1 MSRIPFSQV
10 LKNANLDI
18 RKEYDRLYYL
28 FYLKK
33 IDLYTNDQTTLLL
46 FCHENF
52 LSFPY
57 RKTCISLDDFEKT
70 CGYNFVENPWDFNLD
85 YLVSF
90 CEYSYNLICLI
101 MQNSGAFRS
110 RELNNSLWFYT
121 KQVERV
127 IETIGYIANTQDGIT
142 DFVPKDQAA
151 ISVAEILIDPN
162 LSYRVIEYNHHS
174 MKGDI
179 KRKKDT
185 LLALGDKLEPKRE
198 KLKQIND
205 SLESNIFMLLNNMNL
220 RHNNKEPGK
229 KYKKYVAE
237 MEDEELEQWYDDLY
251 QMILLAFLELDQLD
265 RKGRLEQ
272 LNENLKEK

>member
-10 LKNANLDI
+10 LKNMGTDVQ
-18 RKEYDRLYYL
+18 KEYNRLYRLFFLEKNDNYL
-28 FYLKK
+28 NNGITLKE
-33 IDLYTNDQTTLLL
+33 
-46 FCHENF
+46 FCEENF
-52 LSFPY
+52 TSFPY

-70 CGYNFVENPWDFNLD
+70 CGYHFVEDPLDFNLD

-101 MQNSGAFRS
+101 EQNSGAFRS
-110 RELNNSLWFYT
+110 SELNSALWFYT

-127 IETIGYIANTQDGIT
+127 VENIGYMANTQDNVT
-142 DFVPKDQAA
+142 DFVPKDQAV
-151 ISVAEILIDPN
+151 ISVAETVEPE
-162 LSYRVIEYNHHS
+162 LSYKVIEYNHHS
-174 MKGDI
+174 MKGDLE
-179 KRKKDT
+179 RKKAI
-185 LLALGDKLEPKRE
+185 LVALGRKLEPKRG

-205 SLESNIFMLLNNMNL
+205 SLESNIFMLLNNMNV

-251 QMILLAFLELDQLD
+251 QMILLAFLELDHLD

>member
-1 MSRIPFSQV
+1 MKRIPFSQV
-10 LKNANLDI
+10 LKNMGTDVQ
-18 RKEYDRLYYL
+18 KEYDRLYRLFFLEKNDNYL
-28 FYLKK
+28 NNGITLKE
-33 IDLYTNDQTTLLL
+33 
-46 FCHENF
+46 FCEENF
-52 LSFPY
+52 TSFPY

-70 CGYNFVENPWDFNLD
+70 CGYHFVEDPLDFNLD

-101 MQNSGAFRS
+101 EQNSGAFRS
-110 RELNNSLWFYT
+110 SELNSALWFYT

-127 IETIGYIANTQDGIT
+127 VENIGYMANTQDCIT

-174 MKGDI
+174 MKGDLE
-179 KRKKDT
+179 RKKAI
-185 LLALGDKLEPKRE
+185 LVALGRKLEPKRG

-205 SLESNIFMLLNNMNL
+205 SLESNIFMLLNNMNV

-237 MEDEELEQWYDDLY
+237 MEDEELEQWHDDLY
-251 QMILLAFLELDQLD
+251 QMILLAFLELDHLD

-272 LNENLKEK
+272 LKENL